1 MSLYPMIF
9 IKICHIDSG
18 AIEIRLNY
26 AHFMLL
32 IMNATHNQRVI
43 WIVLATI
50 MIGNG
55 FNELAMGLQ
64 RLLIGQREDNYRI

>member
-1 MSLYPMIF
+1 
-9 IKICHIDSG
+9 
-18 AIEIRLNY
+18 
-26 AHFMLL
+26 MLL

-55 FNELAMGLQ
+55 FNELVMGLQ
-64 RLLIGQREDNYRI
+64 RLLVGQREDNYRN